1 MGTRR
6 AEGFPAGRNGCQTAG
21 MDETKSTSEVVPR
34 TGPALG
40 RRAFL
45 SRALMATGAT
55 AALLSLTGCPG
66 GEQDD
71 DDDDGGGGD
80 DDD

>member
-1 MGTRR
+1 MRPGY
-6 AEGFPAGRNGCQTAG
+6 AEAFPAVRARCQNAG
-21 MDETKSTSEVVPR
+21 MDETKRTPENVPS
-34 TGPALG
+34 TGPAIG

-45 SRALMATGAT
+45 GRALMATGAT
-55 AALLSLTGCPG
+55 AALLGLTGCPG

-71 DDDDGGGGD
+71 DGDDGGD

>member
-1 MGTRR
+1 
-6 AEGFPAGRNGCQTAG
+6 
-21 MDETKSTSEVVPR
+21 MDDTKSTPADAPR

-45 SRALMATGAT
+45 GRALMATGAT

-71 DDDDGGGGD
+71 EDDDGGD

>member
-1 MGTRR
+1 
-6 AEGFPAGRNGCQTAG
+6 
-21 MDETKSTSEVVPR
+21 MDDTKRITSDVAR
-34 TGPALG
+34 SGPPIG

-55 AALLSLTGCPG
+55 AALLGLTGCPG